1 MGVCNNFCFSI
12 DDFDASAMKPSHYKM
27 KIEPIE
33 YIIANKLDFCSGNIV
48 KYASRWDKKGE
59 PMSDLCKIIEY
70 ANILIE
76 EINESSKT

>member
-1 MGVCNNFCFSI
+1 MLKWGVR
-12 DDFDASAMKPSHYKM
+12 DMKPSHYKM

-59 PMSDLCKIIEY
+59 PMSDLCKIIELS
-70 ANILIE
+70 LIH
-76 EINESSKT
+76 I

>member
-1 MGVCNNFCFSI
+1 
-12 DDFDASAMKPSHYKM
+12 MKPSHYKM

-59 PMSDLCKIIEY
+59 PMSYLCNIIEY